1 MHQLFQQHN
10 LFLVKEHVGLFKAA
24 SNYDIFDPQSG
35 NLLMTCREEKLGP
48 ILKLLRFTD
57 YKRMTPFESIVR
69 DADGQQVLRVHR
81 GWTLFLSRVS
91 VRDDRDEIVGGFK
104 QKFFSIGGAF
114 RVLDAQDQEV
124 CSLKGNWI
132 GWEFS
137 FEYEGIQLAKV
148 TKKWAGLGKELFTS
162 ADTYILQIAE
172 TVPPEHPVR
181 QLILGS
187 VLCIDLV
194 LKE

>member
-1 MHQLFQQHN
+1 MHQLLQQHN

-35 NLLMTCREEKLGP
+35 NLLMTCREENLGP
-48 ILKLLRFTD
+48 VTKLLRFTD

-69 DADGQQVLRVHR
+69 DPNGQQVLRVHR
-81 GWTLFLSRVS
+81 GWTLFLSKVY
-91 VRDDRDEIVGGFK
+91 VRDDQDQIVGGFK

-114 RVLDAQDQEV
+114 RVLDAQDREV
-124 CSLKGNWI
+124 CFLRGKWT

-137 FEYEGIQLAKV
+137 FEYEGVQLAKV
-148 TKKWAGLGKELFTS
+148 SKKWAGLGKELLTS
-162 ADTYILQIAE
+162 ADNYILQIAD

-194 LKE
+194 LKD